1 MCYFYSV
8 PTYLP
13 ITEFK
18 CKRWSSK
25 IKAGGTGQDTRDM
38 FVAFIWHYTH
48 RKIRIEQENKQRRN
62 TQMQPVAFPS
72 SSVSKKGGKKHKRG
86 KRWKKRKQE
95 TRKRSRKIGN
105 RNSHG
110 IILVQQVAETHPR
123 ITLWCL
129 NLQWL
134 RANFFRRHDP
144 RLR

>member
-1 MCYFYSV
+1 M
-8 PTYLP
+8 
-13 ITEFK
+13 K
-18 CKRWSSK
+18 WRMHH
-25 IKAGGTGQDTRDM
+25 A
-38 FVAFIWHYTH
+38 
-48 RKIRIEQENKQRRN
+48 
-62 TQMQPVAFPS
+62 
-72 SSVSKKGGKKHKRG
+72 
-86 KRWKKRKQE
+86 KQE
-95 TRKRSRKIGN
+95 GKGECHTKEKKKKKKKKKKKEKEK